1 MRLNNHSNSYS
12 QSFKGNPK
20 NPSFIAKNLA
30 KIGDIGEG
38 ASIACDFLGK
48 ALVVPAVIMA
58 ASDEPKEKKEY
69 SAFKNPVAAVIQLAL
84 EVPILAGGT
93 KLIGNLA
100 DKGIF
105 DKKDSTFSYNEKRFK
120 DAFVDCFKKNCKDVK
135 NSKNF
140 IEEVKTQGYTKQVVE
155 NFEEIS
161 KNIGEN
167 VSETVKNSF
176 KQFEMAHKNKFH
188 LQNRIC
194 FLAALLLTPVLCKF
208 EDFLHPKIMHLIYK
222 NRENRENAKIL
233 NLNMNDFIN
242 QTKKGGLAK

>member
-20 NPSFIAKNLA
+20 NPSFVAKNLA

-120 DAFVDCFKKNCKDVK
+120 NAFIDCFEKNCKK
-135 NSKNF
+135 PESKSF
-140 IEEVKTQGYTKQVVE
+140 IEGIKTQGYTKQLAE
-155 NFEEIS
+155 NFDDIA
-161 KNIGEN
+161 KNFTDEAGIKIK
-167 VSETVKNSF
+167 ETF

-222 NRENRENAKIL
+222 NRENKENAKIL